1 MASEAMISARTA
13 PGPTEGSWSTSP
25 TSRSPA
31 WSGNFYFLNLLT
43 MFLCLFLLDDRALAS
58 VLPARFAAARMHDYP
73 PEVGRLATAT
83 ATALAA
89 VLVTVNLAVMWQRIE
104 QRPLPGALDALVTT
118 TSRLGVTNFYGFFGV
133 MNTVRHEIVVE
144 GSRDGEHWRTYE
156 FRYKPGDVPRCPN
169 WSIPYHPRL
178 DWTMW
183 FAASESPYRNPWF
196 GDLLYRLLQGAPPVL
211 ALLADNPFPGEP
223 PKWVRATLYQ
233 YRFTTPAERAAT
245 GDCWVRKRLG
255 PYPPYIKDIID
266 SGRNEGIVWSH
277 YQPKLVFAGE
287 VFSEEW
293 RELVCERIGATDPA
307 ISTASLYG
315 TADGGVLGNET
326 PLSIRIR
333 KFFAARPDLARDV
346 FGESRLPTLVQYDPL
361 SRYFEVHD
369 GTLVVSGDNG
379 VPLVRY
385 HIADKGGIISC
396 AEMTRIV
403 ADAGGDQGAAILHN
417 EERGAW
423 ELPFAYLF
431 GRADFT
437 VSYFGANVYP
447 ENISV
452 GLEQAEVRDWVSGK
466 FVLQVVETTDRNEAL
481 SLVVELLPGIG
492 ADKAKSDAIAD
503 AVIIQLRRL
512 NSEFA
517 NYVPAEYQRLLITLK
532 SHADPEWFPVGVK
545 HRYTRKR

>member
-1 MASEAMISARTA
+1 VSTRTEPILTAWQRFLHTPLEKQLARHRQTGSEASLMTLFHTVSQTVPAYRAFLAAHNIALQEINSPGDFRRLPLMTKQNYMHAYSLEERCRDGALSRCDMLAVSSGSTGMPMIWPRSVIHELDIAYRFEQLFHVFRA
-13 PGPTEGSWSTSP
+13 DQRPTLAVVCFAMGSWV
-25 TSRSPA
+25 
-31 WSGNFYFLNLLT
+31 GG
-43 MFLCLFLLDDRALAS
+43 MFT
-58 VLPARFAAARMHDYP
+58 AACCRH
-73 PEVGRLATAT
+73 
-83 ATALAA
+83 LAA
-89 VLVTVNLAVMWQRIE
+89 KGYPITTVT
-104 QRPLPGALDALVTT
+104 PGNKKD
-118 TSRLGVTNFYGFFGV
+118 
-133 MNTVRHEIVVE
+133 EILRVVKE
-144 GSRDGEHWRTYE
+144 
-156 FRYKPGDVPRCPN
+156 
-169 WSIPYHPRL
+169 
-178 DWTMW
+178 
-183 FAASESPYRNPWF
+183 
-196 GDLLYRLLQGAPPVL
+196 
-211 ALLADNPFPGEP
+211 
-223 PKWVRATLYQ
+223 
-233 YRFTTPAERAAT
+233 
-245 GDCWVRKRLG
+245 LG
-255 PYPPYIKDIID
+255 PHYAQIVLLGYPPYIKDIID
-266 SGRNEGIVWSH
+266 SGRAEGIIWSR

-307 ISTASLYG
+307 VATASLYG

-333 KFFAARPDLARDV
+333 KFFATRPDLARDV

-385 HIADKGGIISC
+385 HIADKGGIFSY

-403 ADAGGDQGAAILHN
+403 ADAGGDQGREILRN
-417 EERGAW
+417 DERGVW
-423 ELPFAYLF
+423 DLPFAYLF

-452 GLEQAEVRDWVSGK
+452 GLEQAAVRDWVSGK

-481 SLVVELLPGIG
+481 SLVVELLPGVG
-492 ADKAKSDAIAD
+492 ADKAKSDAIAE

-512 NSEFA
+512 NSEFS

-532 SHADPEWFPVGVK
+532 SHGDPEWFPVGVK
-545 HRYTRKR
+545 HRYTRKS

>member
-1 MASEAMISARTA
+1 MALFHTAVQTVPAYRAFLAAHGITPQEINSLDDFRRLPLMTKQNYMHAYSLEERCRYGALSRCDMLAVSSGSTGTPMIWPRSVIHELDIAYRFEQLFHVFHADQRPTLAVVCFAM
-13 PGPTEGSWSTSP
+13 GSWV
-25 TSRSPA
+25 
-31 WSGNFYFLNLLT
+31 GG
-43 MFLCLFLLDDRALAS
+43 MFT
-58 VLPARFAAARMHDYP
+58 AACCRH
-73 PEVGRLATAT
+73 
-83 ATALAA
+83 LAA
-89 VLVTVNLAVMWQRIE
+89 KGYPITTVT
-104 QRPLPGALDALVTT
+104 PGNKKD
-118 TSRLGVTNFYGFFGV
+118 
-133 MNTVRHEIVVE
+133 EILRVVKE
-144 GSRDGEHWRTYE
+144 
-156 FRYKPGDVPRCPN
+156 
-169 WSIPYHPRL
+169 
-178 DWTMW
+178 
-183 FAASESPYRNPWF
+183 
-196 GDLLYRLLQGAPPVL
+196 
-211 ALLADNPFPGEP
+211 
-223 PKWVRATLYQ
+223 
-233 YRFTTPAERAAT
+233 
-245 GDCWVRKRLG
+245 LG
-255 PYPPYIKDIID
+255 PHYEQTVLLGYPPYIKDVID

-333 KFFAARPDLARDV
+333 KFFATRPELARDV

-396 AEMTRIV
+396 AEMMRIV
-403 ADAGGDQGAAILHN
+403 SDAGGDQGAAILHN
-417 EERGAW
+417 DERGVW

-452 GLEQAEVRDWVSGK
+452 GLEQAAVRDWVSGK